1 MSSKSTEA
9 YVPVF
14 KTETLPDD
22 FTNVLGAMLLMGW
35 SYTVE
40 HSVVNEVVARITVRA
55 HKVKADGSPEGK
67 AREIQLVWEHVGGEW
82 FCIAEQTGYLKKKI
96 GADGAAIDYKSSDL
110 LINYLG
116 NHTAEWMFNP
126 IEAPKPKRESRQKAI
141 GDGKNAGQQTI
152 DLDVDGDDAPQSG
165 VTAEEVIEE

>member
-96 GADGAAIDYKSSDL
+96 GADGAAIDFKSSDL

-126 IEAPKPKRESRQKAI
+126 IEAPKPKRKSRQKAI
-141 GDGKNAGQQTI
+141 
-152 DLDVDGDDAPQSG
+152 
-165 VTAEEVIEE
+165 